1 MATLSV
7 FEEMSKYVDK
17 DIMATEIL
25 PQLWKLA
32 VGPTLNLSQVLKDG
46 ETRVYVT

>member
-1 MATLSV
+1 MATLTV
-7 FEEMSKYVDK
+7 FEEMSKFVDK

-25 PQLWKLA
+25 PQLWKLS

-46 ETRVYVT
+46 ETHTHM